1 MFTRMFFLERSK
13 EKERQTLPDT
23 AESLWDGSNR
33 RRETGF
39 FYDLLQ
45 WSDDMFWLVPFLF
58 CFGRSDG
65 LAALQEENERL
76 EVAAATTTTQT
87 SSVEW

>member
-1 MFTRMFFLERSK
+1 MFTRMFFLERNQ
-13 EKERQTLPDT
+13 EKERETLPDT
-23 AESLWDGSNR
+23 AESLEMEATEG
-33 RRETGF
+33 GKQVF

-58 CFGRSDG
+58 CFGRSGG

-76 EVAAATTTTQT
+76 EVAAAATTTQT
-87 SSVEW
+87 STVE